1 MKTFGQMKDILIIGF
16 CFMTCFITNTT
27 AQMVPLQQLI
37 NDFKVVDSSKYVI
50 KYSLEFVSN
59 PYKPEIKD
67 PDIIVL
73 EIGENISKSYSYS
86 LFKYDSIYTDGIYKG
101 AQALPLLQISVPP
114 VEIFKNYPE
123 RKLSVVYRSPFQGP
137 VLMYIEDMVDINW
150 VIHSEKK
157 NILGY
162 PCQKVTTNFRGRSW
176 EAWFTME
183 IPVSDGPWKF
193 RGLPGLILQVFDDKG
208 HYSFDCISIKKME
221 TPMKM
226 WDWRYETTSRE
237 KLNAF
242 LKKSY
247 QNPADYMKSAGS
259 GVVFVGKSEAESKNI
274 SFPFNPI
281 ELE

>member
-1 MKTFGQMKDILIIGF
+1 MKNMLIIGF
-16 CFMTCFITNTT
+16 FFLTCFNSKST
-27 AQMVPLQQLI
+27 AQMVPFHQMI

-59 PYKPEIKD
+59 PDKPEIKD
-67 PDIIVL
+67 NDIILL
-73 EIGENISKSYSYS
+73 EIGENVSKSYSYS
-86 LFKYDSIYTDGIYKG
+86 LFKYDSIFTDGKYKG

-114 VEIFKNYPE
+114 VEVFKNYPE
-123 RKLSVVYRSPFQGP
+123 GKLSVVYRSPFQGP
-137 VLMYIEDMVDINW
+137 VFKYIEDKVDFNW

-157 NILGY
+157 NIFGY
-162 PCQKVTTNFRGRSW
+162 SCQKATTNFGGRSW
-176 EAWFTME
+176 EAWFTSR

-208 HYSFDCISIKKME
+208 NFSFDCIGIKNMKS
-221 TPMKM
+221 PMKM
-226 WDWRYETTSRE
+226 WDWKYENTSRE

-247 QNPADYMKSAGS
+247 QNPADYMKSSGS